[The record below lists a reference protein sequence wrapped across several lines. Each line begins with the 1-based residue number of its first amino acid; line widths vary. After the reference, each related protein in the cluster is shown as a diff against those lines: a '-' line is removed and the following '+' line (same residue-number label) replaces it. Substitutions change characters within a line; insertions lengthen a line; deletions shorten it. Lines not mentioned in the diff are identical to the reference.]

1 MFASVR
7 KRPNAVIHYKIV
19 TDSTCTAHDTQ
30 VSRLR
35 ARAGHAVGI
44 LTGGVVMVS
53 EWRSAAAA
61 QTQVA
66 DAARSALPAG

>member
-1 MFASVR
+1 MK

-19 TDSTCTAHDTQ
+19 TGSTCTAHDTQ
-30 VSRLR
+30 VSRLS

-44 LTGGVVMVS
+44 LTGVVVMVS

-61 QTQVA
+61 QTRVA